1 MGAPQDYSCSIMRKD
16 ARFDLLRVDYFKQ
29 NGVLYHRRTIGDI
42 GACIFWR
49 SLEFGIILLPVAG
62 VSPI

>member
-1 MGAPQDYSCSIMRKD
+1 MRKD

-29 NGVLYHRRTIGDI
+29 NGVLYHHRTIGDI
-42 GACIFWR
+42 GACI